1 MHFVHHQ
8 AGSIYKKPPECQSL
22 TSEHKPGWGSERG
35 CYHTMNVSSK
45 DTEGRDPL
53 TSPAKREVCSLPH
66 CHPTERRTIIF
77 MNKAR
82 PGVGT
87 AATGFPTASNTVI
100 QGVTRAGRSDRR
112 SRVWPQT
119 SRKMTPGNGKTAWL
133 AGLPVNTHCP
143 RWGERSP
150 RKSVISVIISHSI
163 LLLWTLKHYW
173 RRYLNKYFQQ
183 MSEVFNYDFT
193 TSSQNQFSPIGMH
206 FLKRNLNGHIK
217 FDMKKFTL

>member
-22 TSEHKPGWGSERG
+22 TSEHKPGRGSERG
-35 CYHTMNVSSK
+35 CYHTTNVSSE

-100 QGVTRAGRSDRR
+100 EGVTRAGRRDRR
-112 SRVWPQT
+112 SRVWPQEDDPWKWQDSLT
-119 SRKMTPGNGKTAWL
+119 SWPPCQHPLPPLGGTFTKEVSNICNYQPLYLVTMNIKT
-133 AGLPVNTHCP
+133 
-143 RWGERSP
+143 
-150 RKSVISVIISHSI
+150 
-163 LLLWTLKHYW
+163 LLEKIF
-173 RRYLNKYFQQ
+173 K
-183 MSEVFNYDFT
+183 
-193 TSSQNQFSPIGMH
+193 
-206 FLKRNLNGHIK
+206 
-217 FDMKKFTL
+217 